1 MLYIVLGIVCILGL
15 LFIVHVLKVL
25 QAGKIMKGIEKA
37 TLMVRVAA
45 FARLTKS
52 YEPKYGSQAR
62 ILARAV
68 TNELLSDTSP
78 DDTPAAV
85 FLKNHRDI
93 VEKELSN
100 LANDEELLR
109 IVHITLSQEIG
120 IRHAYG
126 ASPEQIQ
133 ETFNKLKRYGL
144 LTPAK
149 EMTMDEFVN
158 LANAFYDSNK
168 SE

>member
-37 TLMVRVAA
+37 ALMVRIAT
-45 FARLTKS
+45 FARLAKRF
-52 YEPKYGSQAR
+52 EPKYGSQNKV
-62 ILARAV
+62 LARAI
-68 TNELLSDTSP
+68 TNELFSDTSP
-78 DDTPAAV
+78 DNTPAAV

-109 IVHITLSQEIG
+109 IVSITLSQEIRNTPRLRCISG
-120 IRHAYG
+120 TNTRNIR
-126 ASPEQIQ
+126 
-133 ETFNKLKRYGL
+133 
-144 LTPAK
+144 
-149 EMTMDEFVN
+149 
-158 LANAFYDSNK
+158 
-168 SE
+168 